1 MRKKLTV
8 GLDREN
14 ERQSSTGVSRY
25 STSLAAAMSARDDV
39 ELVSIGGGQLVP
51 RRTLRKKLLTA
62 QQDFWWYPYAGRRDA
77 ARAGADIYHCP
88 SARAPLRRGKPPTV
102 VTIQDLASFHYPE
115 TLTRWT
121 RLYER
126 RTVPHVARAA
136 DMIIATS
143 SDAAN
148 DIEAILKIPSSKIR
162 VVPLAVEAK
171 FFRPEAGP
179 APFSFPYV
187 LFVGSAQPRK
197 NLRRLA
203 EAVTRVSQRHRDL
216 RLVIAGADGWGN
228 EANLG
233 PNVVLAGKVDDD
245 QLLSLYRHARCA
257 ALVSLHEGFGLPVL
271 EAMAAGTA
279 VVASN
284 VAALPEVSGGAAVLV
299 DPLSVA
305 AIADGIEDAIARR
318 DSLIAVGEIHSAQ
331 FTWERTAELTLA
343 VYRELI

>member
-1 MRKKLTV
+1 MGKKLKV

-25 STSLAAAMSARDDV
+25 STSLAAALSARDDV
-39 ELVSIGGGQLVP
+39 ELVSVGGGPLVP
-51 RRTLRKKLLTA
+51 RGTLRKKLLTA
-62 QQDFWWYPYAGRRDA
+62 QQDFWWYPYAGRKRA

-88 SARAPLRRGKPPTV
+88 SARGPIGRGVPRTV
-102 VTIQDLASFHYPE
+102 VTIQDLASFHFPE

-126 RTVPHVARAA
+126 NTVARVARAC
-136 DMIIATS
+136 DLIIATS
-143 SDAAN
+143 SDAAT
-148 DIEAILKIPSSKIR
+148 DIENILQIPSSKIR
-162 VVPLAVEAK
+162 VVPLAVEEK
-171 FFRPEAGP
+171 FFRHGAGP
-179 APFSFPYV
+179 SPFPFPYV

-203 EAVTRVSQRHRDL
+203 QAVARVSQHQRDL

-228 EANLG
+228 EGNLG
-233 PNVVLAGKVDDD
+233 SNVTLAGRVDDD
-245 QLLSLYRHARCA
+245 QLLALYRHAQCA

-299 DPLSVA
+299 DPLNVD
-305 AIADGIEDAIARR
+305 AIADGIEDAITRR
-318 DSLIAVGEIHSAQ
+318 EKLIAAGAVRAAK
-331 FTWERTAELTLA
+331 FT
-343 VYRELI
+343 